1 MKIFGAKVHI
11 IIRSVP
17 VCQFLAREFKFLGL
31 FTFATLS
38 AAAFSAKIQFEI
50 LIQIWIL
57 RLFIN
62 KFLLTLKVFPSA
74 MSLTSSN
81 CPLFLSWFMPWI
93 TKFGWLTKSKSSGW
107 LLLDSILV
115 LIGILQVLTS
125 MVLTLFSSSWS
136 SSGMTLTLVSYFWLL
151 EDPLPYKDAHC

>member
-57 RLFIN
+57 RLFNIY
-62 KFLLTLKVFPSA
+62 KQIFAYLES
-74 MSLTSSN
+74 
-81 CPLFLSWFMPWI
+81 
-93 TKFGWLTKSKSSGW
+93 
-107 LLLDSILV
+107 
-115 LIGILQVLTS
+115 
-125 MVLTLFSSSWS
+125 FSF
-136 SSGMTLTLVSYFWLL
+136 SYEFDI
-151 EDPLPYKDAHC
+151 E